1 MALLDQQQLRT
12 YEEQGYL
19 LIPGLLSRDD
29 LAPVEQTI
37 VKAVDRVARGLYA
50 EGRVGELFEDQ
61 PLSRRLVELHRMHP
75 RESMSWNREVFSE
88 AVYDLCV
95 QPAVLDVAELLLGS
109 GEITMNGDYWV
120 RPKLPQEQLTTLPWH
135 QDSDYYGAQTEPLHI
150 LSLWIPLVDVD
161 ERNGCM
167 QFISGSH
174 KWGLLPNKRQGDH
187 LVPVEDV
194 EARGRVETLAMKAGD
209 AVAFR
214 NLTFHRSLMNNS
226 DGIRW
231 SIDLRYSVTGTPL
244 DWLAKMGLLGF
255 VARSRHRPESV
266 DSWQAWRAGRRAW
279 EKEQA

>member
-1 MALLDQQQLRT
+1 
-12 YEEQGYL
+12 
-19 LIPGLLSRDD
+19 
-29 LAPVEQTI
+29 
-37 VKAVDRVARGLYA
+37 
-50 EGRVGELFEDQ
+50 
-61 PLSRRLVELHRMHP
+61 
-75 RESMSWNREVFSE
+75 MSWNREVFSE

-95 QPAVLDVAELLLGS
+95 HPAVLDAVESLLGS

-135 QDSDYYGAQTEPLHI
+135 QDSDYYGQQTEPLHI
-150 LSLWIPLVDVD
+150 LSLWIPLVDVY
-161 ERNGCM
+161 EENGCM

-194 EARGRVETLAMKAGD
+194 EARGRVETLAMRAGD

-244 DWLAKMGLLGF
+244 DWLAEIGLLGL
-255 VARSRHRPESV
+255 VARSRQRPESV
-266 DSWQAWRAGRRAW
+266 DSWQAWRASRRAW